1 MSTVL
6 DYRAERRADRAAEA
20 EQRRR
25 DAAAAEERLAE
36 RQRWADERET
46 RLRRQRQADKDAA
59 RRSRALRRAE
69 RARRRAQALAPQNVY
84 RTGTLALVIAS
95 GLASL
100 PAQVLHFAG
109 ISLMLLPL
117 PFALEGAAWVM
128 AAGVAHAD
136 ARGLPAWVRWLL
148 RVFVLAA
155 AGFAAFINYGYG
167 RHLPGLS
174 ASDATAAGAGLAA
187 VTLLGPG
194 LFEVRQWVCT
204 LTAST
209 GGAEDRSRRR
219 HARLRRRHHRKVA
232 RLADRLVSAAPHG
245 ALSDEAAWSRAWE
258 IETGTRECGM
268 TPALHRRAAASAAEL
283 QEAKQPAEPQPESP
297 QTSTDRST
305 PYLEK
310 PRVVRALPLPR
321 PVGPLKPADTLKQ
334 SAPRPVR
341 PLESTR
347 PPARS
352 TGPARE
358 PRRSTGRVQVPQ
370 AARSARPTR
379 TPAELLDEARRLTA
393 DWSDAQLTAEG
404 IRRAVRTSADK
415 ARALRDTLRAER
427 DSAEVAA

>member
-69 RARRRAQALAPQNVY
+69 RARRRAQALAPQAVY

-245 ALSDEAAWSRAWE
+245 ALSDEEAWSRAWE

-321 PVGPLKPADTLKQ
+321 PVGPLKPADALKQ
-334 SAPRPVR
+334 SGPRPVR
-341 PLESTR
+341 PLEPTR
-347 PPARS
+347 PSARS
-352 TGPARE
+352 TGSARE